1 MGIRCHSAYF
11 VAACKLNAMKRFLPG
26 PGFAIFLIFFGVSL
40 LDAFQTKNWL
50 RVFFWLAIGVLF
62 LTLDNRR
69 QKPN

>member
-1 MGIRCHSAYF
+1 
-11 VAACKLNAMKRFLPG
+11 MKRFLPG

-40 LDAFQTKNWL
+40 LDAFQTKSWL

>member
-1 MGIRCHSAYF
+1 MGIRCHSSYF
-11 VAACKLNAMKRFLPG
+11 VAACKLNEMKRFLPG